1 MRIREATYSD
11 LDDIVALYDA
21 ARAYFQSEGI
31 PQWQVGGPD
40 MDSAFADVEDGICY
54 VVVGANGE
62 LEGTF
67 VLDFSGEPAYDR
79 IFDGGWSTDGEYAA
93 LHRVA
98 VAPSCKGRGVGGEM
112 VAFAEAR
119 CRESGVE
126 TLRGDTHEQN
136 RPMRR
141 LLEKSGFS
149 VCGRIVYPVAGPRL
163 AYEKILS
170 DASVLE

>member
-1 MRIREATYSD
+1 MKDTDYAYAVARIRANERYLLSKSDIERLISSKKLSEA
-11 LDDIVALYDA
+11 L
-21 ARAYFQSEGI
+21 G
-31 PQWQVGGPD
+31 
-40 MDSAFADVEDGICY
+40 
-54 VVVGANGE
+54 
-62 LEGTF
+62 
-67 VLDFSGEPAYDR
+67 VLKER
-79 IFDGGWSTDGEYAA
+79 GWSTDGEYAA

-163 AYEKILS
+163 AYEKILA